1 MERQLLELEVNH
13 PTWNLSLLNL
23 KWITL
28 LGTSLSWAWIDSPY
42 LGLPLPELELNQKYQ
57 PTSFA
62 IHCQVTATKKRP
74 RENKETEKVVPK
86 TVKELAEDKMSDML
100 KSAGQARSASI
111 KLTNVAYGKDLAKE
125 LLAYAE
131 AAEGLFKALQS
142 AMDSENQ
149 KHLQSLLQKWEEKE
163 REGEK
168 AKAGLFLSN
177 INHIK
182 SETSFLSETTSQK
195 LSINQKHL
203 LSETFLIQ
211 MFSQIPNW
219 PRPSCAGC
227 CECPFEEACQ
237 EKSQRRWE
245 AT

>member
-1 MERQLLELEVNH
+1 
-13 PTWNLSLLNL
+13 
-23 KWITL
+23 
-28 LGTSLSWAWIDSPY
+28 
-42 LGLPLPELELNQKYQ
+42 
-57 PTSFA
+57 
-62 IHCQVTATKKRP
+62 
-74 RENKETEKVVPK
+74 
-86 TVKELAEDKMSDML
+86 MSDML

-163 REGEK
+163 REGE

-211 MFSQIPNW
+211 MFSQIPN
-219 PRPSCAGC
+219 
-227 CECPFEEACQ
+227 
-237 EKSQRRWE
+237 
-245 AT
+245 